1 MSTKRSLEIFLVL
14 ILFLSILGFINLKV
28 FSLTTS
34 AIVNVAPTP
43 YNSGYYPQGYIVV
56 TTTGSS
62 TTFNLYLFNPTFV
75 EESVPVY
82 VNSSAYTTVT
92 LQPFSY
98 TTVPI
103 SLSTGLYNISV
114 EGQTLYVEVVHS
126 SYQPIITYIN
136 GTANVYKLNAQPGKT
151 YSFQISYS
159 STPSNATE
167 ESEVYSDIG
176 FYISPNDQ
184 EGVTPYLTPSN
195 TFLLQ
200 IPEGIAQGV
209 YYAYVYT
216 SFSNATTGQV
226 VDYSLGLVIINVS
239 YGLPTSLSSP
249 VTVTENG
256 VMLEM
261 ENVSGSTLLYIHYPF
276 SYEDIF
282 TLSLPSGTYTVK
294 NYTVSNNVYPPL
306 YTKPNILFYGST
318 IPMEI
323 SPNGIII
330 EAKAFGTGSIEISS
344 PTGSVTLTIPPKVT
358 MGTLNVEVISS
369 TTGMPIPNAKVSVY
383 YSSNSSLISSSL
395 TSSSG
400 TASFTLPVG
409 EEVKVNVSAF
419 GYYPNSTVVTVSSS
433 STVKIYLTPIQ
444 ITVTPTTF
452 TINGSKIT
460 PEQVSVGSYKINT
473 TVGNELTLTFSVSIN
488 SNVTPS
494 VIAMLNGTSIPVTYE
509 GNGVYEVTHTFSS
522 PGTYEITI
530 NTSYDGVWKNF
541 TVTVYVYK
549 PSIITTSTTT
559 TSSTTT
565 TTTST
570 THTTVTPV
578 TSSSTTSSTTT
589 TVPPPPTSSTTSS
602 IPLTDIAIIVVVIVI
617 AAVVAI
623 VVLRR

>member
-1 MSTKRSLEIFLVL
+1 MSTKRSLEIFLLL
-14 ILFLSILGFINLKV
+14 ILSLPILAFINLKV

-43 YNSGYYPQGYIVV
+43 YNSGYYPQGYIIV

-103 SLSTGLYNISV
+103 SLSTGLYNVSV
-114 EGQTLYVEVVHS
+114 EEQTLYVKVIHS

-151 YSFQISYS
+151 YNFQISYS
-159 STPSNATE
+159 STPSNVTE
-167 ESEVYSDIG
+167 ESEVFSDVG

-184 EGVTPYLTPSN
+184 EGVTPYLSPSN

-200 IPEGIAQGV
+200 IPQGIPQGV

-216 SFSNATTGQV
+216 SFLNATTGQV
-226 VDYSLGLVIINVS
+226 VDYSLGYVIINVS
-239 YGLPTSLSSP
+239 YGLPTSMSSP
-249 VTVTENG
+249 ATISENG
-256 VMLEM
+256 ITLEM
-261 ENVSGSTLLYIHYPF
+261 ENVSGLTLLYIQYPF
-276 SYEDIF
+276 SYEDTI
-282 TLSLPSGTYTVK
+282 TLSLPSGTYVVK
-294 NYTVSNNVYPPL
+294 NYTVTNNVYPPL
-306 YTKPNILFYGST
+306 YTKPSILFYGST
-318 IPMEI
+318 VPMEI
-323 SPNGIII
+323 SPNGIIV
-330 EAKAFGTGSIEISS
+330 ETKAFGTGSIQISS
-344 PTGSVTLTIPPKVT
+344 PTGTVTLTIPPKVT
-358 MGTLNVEVISS
+358 LGTLNVEVVSS
-369 TTGMPIPNAKVSVY
+369 TTDMPIINAKVSVY
-383 YSSNSSLISSSL
+383 YSSNNSLISSSL

-400 TASFTLPVG
+400 TVSFSLPVG
-409 EEVKVNVSAF
+409 AQVKVNVSAF

-444 ITVTPTTF
+444 ITVTPTSF

-460 PEQVSVGSYKINT
+460 PEQTSISSYKINT
-473 TVGNELTLTFSVSIN
+473 TIGSELTLAFSVTIN

-494 VIAMLNGTSIPVTYE
+494 VVAMINDTSIPVAYE

-530 NTSYDGVWKNF
+530 NATYDGIWKNF

-549 PSIITTSTTT
+549 PIITTTTT

-565 TTTST
+565 TT
-570 THTTVTPV
+570 HTTVTQV
-578 TSSSTTSSTTT
+578 TSSSTTTSSTTT
-589 TVPPPPTSSTTSS
+589 TVPLPPISSTTSSS